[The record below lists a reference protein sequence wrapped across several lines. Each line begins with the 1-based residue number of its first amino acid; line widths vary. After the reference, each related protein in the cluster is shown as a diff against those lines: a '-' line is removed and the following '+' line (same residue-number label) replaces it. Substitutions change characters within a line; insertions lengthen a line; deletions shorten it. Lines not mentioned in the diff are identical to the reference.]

1 MGLILQAMYATAW
14 KIKKEYYL
22 RNSDKGEC
30 SCYSSSQ
37 DD

>member
-1 MGLILQAMYATAW
+1 MKSICTAW
-14 KIKKEYYL
+14 KIKTDTTTSIIL

-30 SCYSSSQ
+30 LCYSSSQ